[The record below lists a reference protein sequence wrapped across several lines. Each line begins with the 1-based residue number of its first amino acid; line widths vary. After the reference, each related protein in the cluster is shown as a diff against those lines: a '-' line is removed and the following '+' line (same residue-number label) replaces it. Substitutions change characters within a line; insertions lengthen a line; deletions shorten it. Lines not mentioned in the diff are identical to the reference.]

1 MFQIDTHCPICMSTQ
16 QSHLTDPSS
25 HNAVLCDVTVCII
38 RMRPHNQARQDS
50 CRSNQSINQ
59 STFMYKVH
67 TAKKASQRVFICF
80 GRKYRN
86 KVFCVSFCVSF
97 ETVSPY
103 IHSLLKY
110 ERDETRAGRLSLSV
124 ITIHYFTLRR
134 AAQRCGK

>member
-38 RMRPHNQARQDS
+38 RMRPHNQA
-50 CRSNQSINQ
+50 NKTVVGVINQ
-59 STFMYKVH
+59 LINQLLCIKCTQP
-67 TAKKASQRVFICF
+67 KASQRVFICF

-103 IHSLLKY
+103 IHSPLKY
-110 ERDETRAGRLSLSV
+110 EREETRAGRLSLSV